1 MAIHSLDPE
10 TTLPETCQRGA
21 VTVGNFDGVHR
32 GHQHLLGELAA
43 RARELGGPAVALT
56 FDPHPLQI
64 LRPLQFPPLLT
75 TVPDRAE
82 LMQRHGATEVVV
94 LRTTPELLRRSA
106 REFFD
111 GILLEKLRPLV
122 VVPGFNFHY
131 GRNREGSVELLAAQC
146 REARID
152 FGQVRP
158 LEMDGQPVSSSRI
171 RAELLRGDVR
181 QAAGLLGR
189 PYRLR
194 GTVEVGQRRGR
205 VLGFPTANL
214 ADVATVVP
222 ANGVYAVWA
231 WIDGRAWPAAA
242 NVGPNPTFGEEA
254 RKIEA
259 HVIGFSGDLYGQ
271 AMAVDFVERLRDT
284 RPFAGVAEL
293 QEQLRQD
300 VEQARHRLVG

>member
-1 MAIHSLDPE
+1 MERLRLGSGRA
-10 TTLPETCQRGA
+10 A
-21 VTVGNFDGVHR
+21 VGSQAAVAVGNFDGVHR

-75 TVPDRAE
+75 TVYDRAE
-82 LMQRHGATEVVV
+82 LMRQHGATEVVV
-94 LRTTPELLRRSA
+94 LRTTPELLQRSA

-111 GILLEKLRPLV
+111 SILLEKLRPLM

-152 FGQVRP
+152 FGLVRP
-158 LEMDGQPVSSSRI
+158 LEIDGQPVSSSRI
-171 RAELLRGDVR
+171 RADLLRGEVR

-194 GTVEVGQRRGR
+194 GTV
-205 VLGFPTANL
+205 
-214 ADVATVVP
+214 
-222 ANGVYAVWA
+222 GV
-231 WIDGRAWPAAA
+231 
-242 NVGPNPTFGEEA
+242 
-254 RKIEA
+254 
-259 HVIGFSGDLYGQ
+259 
-271 AMAVDFVERLRDT
+271 
-284 RPFAGVAEL
+284 
-293 QEQLRQD
+293 
-300 VEQARHRLVG
+300 